1 MVRLSKDYIRP
12 FVGENELKN
21 IAPMVSAAFKL
32 LRERSGPGAD
42 YLGWLDLPA
51 NFDRDEFEKIK
62 STAEKIRSMCDV
74 FVVIGIGGSYLGSR
88 AVIEFI
94 KSDLYNRLGS
104 SPEIYFAGIN
114 ISPVALSNLL
124 GLCRGRRVCINV
136 ISKSGTTTEPAIAFR
151 FFRELLEEAY
161 GEEGAR
167 ERIFVTTDRSEETLR
182 KFAEQKG
189 YTTFTIPADV
199 GGRYSVLSP
208 VGLLPIAVAG
218 LDIDELMA
226 GATEARLAFSD
237 PDPAKNDSLCYAAL
251 RNILYRKGRVTEILV
266 VYEQYMQMLCEWYKQ
281 LFGESEGKDGKGIY
295 PSSVFYTA
303 DLHSLG
309 QYIQD
314 GLRNQFET
322 VLWVKEPDV
331 DLTIPDD
338 PGNIDGLGFLSGG
351 SLAYVNQMAMK
362 GTLLAHVD
370 GGVPNLVIEIDKRDE
385 RNLGSL
391 IYFFELACGVS
402 GYLLGVNPFDQPGVE
417 EYKKNMFALLGK
429 PGFESRKKELEDR
442 IR

>member
-1 MVRLSKDYIRP
+1 MVRLCKHYIRP
-12 FVGENELKN
+12 FVGEDELNN
-21 IAPMVSAAFKL
+21 IAPMVSAAFNL
-32 LRERSGPGAD
+32 LHERSGPGAD
-42 YLGWLDLPA
+42 YLGWIDLPV
-51 NFDRDEFEKIK
+51 NFDRDELERIK
-62 STAEKIRSMCDV
+62 STAGKIRSMCDV
-74 FVVIGIGGSYLGSR
+74 FVIIGIGGSYLGSR

-94 KSDLYNRLGS
+94 KSEMYNRLGD
-104 SPEIYFAGIN
+104 SPEIYFAGNN
-114 ISPVALSNLL
+114 ISPVAMANILR
-124 GLCRGRRVCINV
+124 LCRGRRVCINV

-151 FFRELLEEAY
+151 VFRELLEETW

-167 ERIFVTTDRSEETLR
+167 ERIFVTTDRNEGNLR

-189 YTTFTIPADV
+189 YTTFTIPADI

-218 LDIDELMA
+218 LDIDELIA
-226 GATEARLAFSD
+226 GAAQARLAFSD

-295 PSSVFYTA
+295 PSSVIYTT

-314 GLRNQFET
+314 GMRNQFET

-331 DLTIPDD
+331 DLAIPDD
-338 PGNIDGLGFLSGG
+338 PGNIDGLGFLSGR

-385 RNLGSL
+385 RSLGGL

-417 EYKKNMFALLGK
+417 KYKKNMFALLVK
-429 PGFESRKKELEDR
+429 PGFESRKKELEGR